1 MDIILGGACIIL
13 AVMEAAKADE
23 ITVSDRACA
32 TSAAPLRRRGPRWP
46 NARARAVNFAAFFS
60 YVILSTITPGPN
72 NIMSMSNAVRYGFM
86 PSAPFNFSVLAGNLC
101 VMSACALFSSL
112 LYELI
117 PTIEP
122 FMLCAGAA
130 YILWLAAAVLR
141 SKPREAQTGDFAN
154 SFAAGRR
161 PVRQRQGDTY
171 GITAMSSFILPHY
184 RDPVDVAG
192 FVLFLSFMG
201 FAGTLCWACFGAV
214 FELFFSKYRNPS
226 T

>member
-1 MDIILGGACIIL
+1 MNL
-13 AVMEAAKADE
+13 
-23 ITVSDRACA
+23 
-32 TSAAPLRRRGPRWP
+32 
-46 NARARAVNFAAFFS
+46 AAFFS

-86 PSAPFNFSVLAGNLC
+86 PSLPFNFGVLAGNLC

-154 SFAAGRR
+154 SFTAGTALQF
-161 PVRQRQGDTY
+161 VNVKAILY

-184 RDPVDVAG
+184 RDPGRDDAR
-192 FVLFLSFMG
+192 
-201 FAGTLCWACFGAV
+201 GAV
-214 FELFFSKYRNPS
+214 EV
-226 T
+226 TGG

>member
-1 MDIILGGACIIL
+1 M
-13 AVMEAAKADE
+13 
-23 ITVSDRACA
+23 
-32 TSAAPLRRRGPRWP
+32 
-46 NARARAVNFAAFFS
+46 NFAAFFS
-60 YVILSTITPGPN
+60 YVVLSTITPGPN

-86 PSAPFNFSVLAGNLC
+86 PSLPFNFGVLAGNLC
-101 VMSACALFSSL
+101 VMSACALFSTL

-154 SFAAGRR
+154 SFAAGTALQF
-161 PVRQRQGDTY
+161 VNVKAILY

-201 FAGTLCWACFGAV
+201 FAGTWASREPSAGPASA
-214 FELFFSKYRNPS
+214 LSSSSSSANTGSPS